1 MLESDQ
7 SFCCFSQISARE
19 PDPLGDQEVFLGP
32 GRAAAPVSPPRVS
45 LIVSK
50 GLCCKPSR
58 VNHTETQRLFVR
70 AVLQN
75 SLLQFLRFDVEPE
88 EKKETPSISI
98 FTCVPDFIDQR
109 DKWSGLCIC
118 GSVCLQQLQLILI
131 RVFSESLPETQSSPE
146 SGLS

>member
-88 EKKETPSISI
+88 EKKKLLPLVSLHVCQTLSIRETSGVD
-98 FTCVPDFIDQR
+98 CVYV
-109 DKWSGLCIC
+109 G
-118 GSVCLQQLQLILI
+118 VC
-131 RVFSESLPETQSSPE
+131 VYNSCN
-146 SGLS
+146 

>member
-88 EKKETPSISI
+88 EKKRNS
-98 FTCVPDFIDQR
+98 FH
-109 DKWSGLCIC
+109 
-118 GSVCLQQLQLILI
+118 
-131 RVFSESLPETQSSPE
+131 
-146 SGLS
+146 